1 MHKNGLTG
9 NISLI
14 SEFMASQPEKK
25 NTAINILPNI
35 SRSKRSQTMKFGHSL
50 DPFLKNPN

>member
-1 MHKNGLTG
+1 
-9 NISLI
+9 
-14 SEFMASQPEKK
+14 MASQPEKQ
-25 NTAINILPNI
+25 NTAIKILPNI